1 MAGSIHKR
9 CSWHGFSVA
18 PYLSLAI
25 FTSVLAMC
33 LRCCAVPVAASE
45 PPQQDELGPDMV
57 VGKGSWAPILAAIA
71 LVPCAALLLSY
82 NSSMGLVLRPTPAQL
97 FSTLQVAV
105 PLAVLAFAAS
115 MGVACW
121 QTVTTSLSYSR
132 AAATLAADTERAAAG
147 AEQAA
152 TSAADAATPQR
163 PVNGDIFSHD
173 SPEFEGRIMHFL
185 HTPPPPPS
193 VAAAL
198 RHGRALANGVHD
210 ANGDEAVEEYEEEA
224 GDEHAGASKAPARRG
239 RGVKAAGKAA
249 AGRVAGR
256 GGRAAAAAAAAESP
270 KAATSSKART
280 PGQQFAQMQAE
291 EPAQPAESPSAARAG
306 RGRSAA
312 KAAAAT
318 PVANGADAVLRE
330 AAAQQEAAAAAAA
343 KHHARHAKWRAWVP
357 SAAAVGVAVA
367 ALAVL
372 VCGTPQLLTAVNH
385 RSATVR
391 CAHQA

>member
-1 MAGSIHKR
+1 MSA
-9 CSWHGFSVA
+9 
-18 PYLSLAI
+18 
-25 FTSVLAMC
+25 
-33 LRCCAVPVAASE
+33 AASE
-45 PPQQDELGPDMV
+45 PPQQDELGPDIV
-57 VGKGSWAPILAAIA
+57 VGKDSWAPILAAVA

-82 NSSMGLVLRPTPAQL
+82 NSSMGLILRPTPAQL

-121 QTVTTSLSYSR
+121 QAITTSLSYSR
-132 AAATLAADTERAAAG
+132 AAATLAADAERAAAG
-147 AEQAA
+147 AEEAA
-152 TSAADAATPQR
+152 ASAATPQGQ
-163 PVNGDIFSHD
+163 VIGDIFSHD
-173 SPEFEGRIMHFL
+173 SPEFDGRIMHFQ

-210 ANGDEAVEEYEEEA
+210 SDEDEAPGEGEEEA
-224 GDEHAGASKAPARRG
+224 GDEHAGASKAPARKG

-249 AGRVAGR
+249 AGRAAGR
-256 GGRAAAAAAAAESP
+256 GGKAAAAAESP
-270 KAATSSKART
+270 KAASSKART
-280 PGQQFAQMQAE
+280 PGQQFAQMQAD

-306 RGRSAA
+306 RVRSAA

-318 PVANGADAVLRE
+318 PVANGAHAVLH
-330 AAAQQEAAAAAAA
+330 AATAQQEAAAGAAA
-343 KHHARHAKWRAWVP
+343 KQHAPHAKWRAWAP
-357 SAAAVGVAVA
+357 TAAAVGVAMA

-391 CAHQA
+391 CAHDA